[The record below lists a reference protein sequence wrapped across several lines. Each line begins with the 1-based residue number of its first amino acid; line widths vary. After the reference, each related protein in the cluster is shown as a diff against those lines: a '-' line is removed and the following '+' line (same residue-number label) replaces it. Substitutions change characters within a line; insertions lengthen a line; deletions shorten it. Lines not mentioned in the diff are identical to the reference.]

1 MSGADDLIG
10 SVAAGGG
17 AGDYLESWS
26 KTSEYELK
34 KEKKKLFYV
43 FFDKCDCLQPCG
55 QSKSFSRQPF

>member
-34 KEKKKLFYV
+34 K
-43 FFDKCDCLQPCG
+43 
-55 QSKSFSRQPF
+55 